1 MIRIFTVLTKP
12 LICSMHIM
20 QTSYPL
26 GLPGPGLGGFQVT
39 FISDEEMLYALTSVG
54 ASLGSVLVVQT
65 EQIQEKFSI
74 AL

>member
-1 MIRIFTVLTKP
+1 M
-12 LICSMHIM
+12 
-20 QTSYPL
+20 
-26 GLPGPGLGGFQVT
+26 T